1 MENYILVL
9 ANFYLAHTAA
19 VIDNQ
24 NLFNWNA
31 TRILFPVWVTW
42 SAVLRLLNKVGVHNF
57 RDQ

>member
-31 TRILFPVWVTW
+31 APYFVPSLSNLVR
-42 SAVLRLLNKVGVHNF
+42 SAASIK
-57 RDQ
+57 QSWCS